1 MLGLGRDLSSPCNGR
16 LRLKVS
22 RGFQPNLQPSA
33 SRTLSISPPN
43 PAIKSLGYS
52 HLVRF
57 AGAKHCR
64 FWAKPF
70 RNSVIVHRS
79 FGNARDSERIDNVQ
93 YASRYRARLLIK
105 TTSLVKVPLAY
116 ASHLPS
122 GDQPNEKIG
131 LGLQCV
137 NCLGAPPSSG

>member
-1 MLGLGRDLSSPCNGR
+1 MAIGNINIRMRPLCFDQTWTLGIESWIHLWP
-16 LRLKVS
+16 
-22 RGFQPNLQPSA
+22 
-33 SRTLSISPPN
+33 TN
-43 PAIKSLGYS
+43 PF
-52 HLVRF
+52 V
-57 AGAKHCR
+57 
-64 FWAKPF
+64 
-70 RNSVIVHRS
+70 
-79 FGNARDSERIDNVQ
+79 NARDGERVDNVQ

-137 NCLGAPPSSG
+137 NCFGAPPSSG